1 MNVVGII
8 AEYNP
13 FHQGHALHLREARA
27 LTGADYVVVVMSGNY
42 VQRGTPAMFDK
53 YTRAEAALRCGV
65 DLVLELPIPSAS
77 ASAEYFAL
85 GAVTLLTKTGLVTD
99 LCFGSECGSLS
110 DLQRIAELL
119 AGEPEEYRTLLRSF
133 LSEGN
138 SFPKARS
145 LALAGLDSSIHTELL
160 KSPNN
165 LLGIEYLK
173 ALISLRSPVRPHTI
187 ARLGEDYHEQTLK
200 SERVASAGA
209 LRAALTV
216 SNGHFTDAIRSQLP
230 CPEPFLSY
238 EGKTPLTEDAFSLLL
253 LQKLRS
259 LQDTPLNCYF
269 DVSAELSNRIWEK
282 LDSFSSFSQFTDL
295 LKTKNLTRSSIS
307 RALLHILLNIRNW
320 SEPEVFRVLGF
331 RKEAENLIGLLK
343 RNGALPLILAP
354 SDTEPGADAL
364 YADHLYESVRSL
376 LHEKPFQNEYRRRLL
391 VISSSVKKEG
401 LL

>member
-53 YTRAEAALRCGV
+53 YTRAEAALRCGA

-99 LCFGSECGSLS
+99 LCFGSESGSLS
-110 DLQRIAELL
+110 DLQCIAELL
-119 AGEPEEYRTLLRSF
+119 TDEPEAYRSLLHSF
-133 LSEGN
+133 LSKGN
-138 SFPKARS
+138 SFPKARQ

-173 ALISLRSPVRPHTI
+173 ALIRLRSPVRPHTI
-187 ARLGEDYHEQTLK
+187 ARLGEDYHEQTLE

-209 LRAALTV
+209 LRAALTA
-216 SNGHFTDAIRSQLP
+216 SAGHFTDAIRAQLP

-282 LDSFSSFSQFTDL
+282 LDHFSSFSQFTDL

-343 RNGALPLILAP
+343 GNGALPLILAP
-354 SDTEPGADAL
+354 SDTEPDADAL

-376 LHEKPFQNEYRRRLL
+376 LHEKPFQNEYRRKLL
-391 VISSSVKKEG
+391 VISSSGRKEG